1 MILTFLYQNVS
12 KHLHAHYT
20 EAIETLTDWLKMGV
34 FASSVLV
41 NDMRTK
47 QQAPSTRLGIVRR
60 RHIQERNKHM
70 IIWILLAVK
79 KTLEAKLLPQVWYL
93 FDNLMSKYLHSYHI

>member
-20 EAIETLTDWLKMGV
+20 EAIETLTDWLKIVV

-47 QQAPSTRLGIVRR
+47 QHAP
-60 RHIQERNKHM
+60 
-70 IIWILLAVK
+70 LA
-79 KTLEAKLLPQVWYL
+79 L
-93 FDNLMSKYLHSYHI
+93 FGVDIYKNETNTWLSESY